1 MNKYLKIGLCLLL
14 TIFVFTGC
22 ENKANETKKEDD
34 NSLSVYEY
42 HYYDND
48 FNHTEDFIV
57 KYDKSGNF
65 KELQMIYNYDKRP
78 NSDACSQ
85 IKYTKENYIDL
96 TYPGVS
102 ASCIVDE
109 KGQTLIWSMTDESVS
124 AGYLK
129 DENKDYSFALK
140 YVYDSLETEEKANE
154 YMKKAVEEFK
164 KQNVVEDDRNYL
176 VIKNEKVKWN

>member
-1 MNKYLKIGLCLLL
+1 MEITCDKVAKI
-14 TIFVFTGC
+14 IS
-22 ENKANETKKEDD
+22 KD
-34 NSLSVYEY
+34 Y
-42 HYYDND
+42 
-48 FNHTEDFIV
+48 EDFIV

-65 KELQMIYNYDKRP
+65 KELQMIYNYDKRT

>member
-1 MNKYLKIGLCLLL
+1 MKRYFILIVSLLI
-14 TIFVFTGC
+14 IFLVSGC
-22 ENKANETKKEDD
+22 SNSKENKDD
-34 NSLSVYEY
+34 LSIYEY

-65 KELQMIYNYDKRP
+65 KELQMIYNYDKRT
-78 NSDACSQ
+78 NWDACSQ
-85 IKYTKENYIDL
+85 IKYTKENDIDL

>member
-65 KELQMIYNYDKRP
+65 KELQMIYNYDKRT

-129 DENKDYSFALK
+129 DENKDYSF
-140 YVYDSLETEEKANE
+140 YRIFFD
-154 YMKKAVEEFK
+154 KK
-164 KQNVVEDDRNYL
+164 
-176 VIKNEKVKWN
+176 

>member
-1 MNKYLKIGLCLLL
+1 
-14 TIFVFTGC
+14 
-22 ENKANETKKEDD
+22 
-34 NSLSVYEY
+34 
-42 HYYDND
+42 
-48 FNHTEDFIV
+48 
-57 KYDKSGNF
+57 
-65 KELQMIYNYDKRP
+65 
-78 NSDACSQ
+78 
-85 IKYTKENYIDL
+85 
-96 TYPGVS
+96 
-102 ASCIVDE
+102 
-109 KGQTLIWSMTDESVS
+109 MTDESVS